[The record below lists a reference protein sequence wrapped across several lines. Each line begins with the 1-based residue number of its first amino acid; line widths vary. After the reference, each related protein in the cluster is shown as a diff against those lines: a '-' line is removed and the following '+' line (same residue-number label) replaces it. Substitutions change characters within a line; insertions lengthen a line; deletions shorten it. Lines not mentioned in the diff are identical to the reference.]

1 MSVELIKKSLVL
13 NRGIKREYAQIIKEK
28 DLIVPDGK
36 PDMQKVLQM
45 DGKLEIEQIEVQ
57 QDRVVYKGKIEL
69 AVLYVPESNP
79 MVICTMKGTIPLE
92 DFMIVEGI
100 DKDHAV
106 KLGYSMEHLHWNIL
120 NERKVNVKAIIQL
133 EVSASQHQTV
143 DVSVD
148 CESTQPIQTKK
159 QEVCFS
165 KKGNIKE
172 EKMILKD
179 DFTVPSGKPNIG
191 EVIRTDIQISD
202 VETRRTDEEIFYS
215 GNLNISTLYKVQNE
229 EEIIEM
235 MFHKIPFSSAVECI
249 REDNEDFF
257 DCQLSVTQQYV
268 QVIPDLDGEDR
279 ILETEIVMKVE
290 TSTIG
295 SIRAEI
301 IGDIYCPGKNV
312 RITDQTDDFIN
323 LLHKTD
329 TCMLKKETI
338 AFEDTAPDNEAVY
351 SICMKSIVEEK
362 VIKDNQLE
370 INGVI
375 DVKVIY
381 TTQEAAEKLA
391 YTNTLIP
398 FSQTIEIQGIDTNS
412 VPVVVSKV
420 EDVTLL
426 TQGKREVVV
435 EFKICN
441 RVEVYHKQSLYMLE
455 GVELSD
461 IDLEDLKKL
470 PSMTVYTVKKGDSYW
485 SIAKKYNTTVD
496 EIAALNE
503 IDTSAEL
510 YPGQKIMILKKANK

>member
-13 NRGIKREYAQIIKEK
+13 NRGIKKEYAQIIKEK

-57 QDRVVYKGKIEL
+57 QDRVVYKGKVEL
-69 AVLYVPESNP
+69 AILYLPENNP
-79 MVICTMKGTIPLE
+79 IVICTMKGTIPIE

-100 DKDHAV
+100 DKEHAV
-106 KLGYSMEHLHWNIL
+106 KLSYSMEHLHWNVL

-133 EVSASQHQTV
+133 DVSASQHQTV

-148 CESTQPIQTKK
+148 CECKEPIQIKK

-165 KKGNIKE
+165 KKGNLKE

-179 DFTVPSGKPNIG
+179 DLTVPSGKPNVG
-191 EVIRTDIQISD
+191 EVLRTDIQISD

-215 GNLNISTLYKVQNE
+215 GNLNIATLYKVQNE
-229 EEIIEM
+229 EETIEM
-235 MFHKIPFSSAVECI
+235 IFHKIPFSSAVECI
-249 REDNEDFF
+249 REESEDFF
-257 DCQLSVTQQYV
+257 DCHLSVAQQYV
-268 QVIPDLDGEDR
+268 QVTPDLDGEDR
-279 ILETEIVMKVE
+279 ILETEIIMKVE

-295 SIRAEI
+295 SVRAEI
-301 IGDIYCPGKNV
+301 IGDIYCPGKDMV
-312 RITDQTDDFIN
+312 ITDQTDDFIN

-338 AFEDTAPDNEAVY
+338 SFEDTAPDNEAVY

-362 VIKDNQLE
+362 VIKDGQLE
-370 INGVI
+370 LNGIV

-381 TTQEAAEKLA
+381 TTQEPAGKLA
-391 YTNTLIP
+391 YTSTAIP
-398 FSQTIEIQGIDTNS
+398 FTQTIEVEDIDTNS
-412 VPVVVSKV
+412 IPMVVSKV
-420 EDVTLL
+420 EDVALL

-441 RVEVYHKQSLYMLE
+441 KIEVYHKQSLYMLQ
-455 GVELSD
+455 GVEMSD

-470 PSMTVYTVKKGDSYW
+470 PSMIVYTVKKGDSYW
-485 SIAKKYNTTVD
+485 SIAKRYNTTVD
-496 EIAALNE
+496 EIAAINE
-503 IDTSAEL
+503 IDVNAVL
-510 YPGQKIMILKKANK
+510 YPGQKIMILKKVNN